1 MGVTYS
7 DTDVVIEGDLERQDI
22 SYGYDGAYI
31 GMHFLL

>member
-1 MGVTYS
+1 VTYF
-7 DTDVVIEGDLERQDI
+7 DAEVVIEDDLERQDI